1 MVLLVGQQPAS
12 RLFQLLF
19 ERFVNFVANL
29 LNGANVSWVVFAENG
44 RISWRIPLRVAP
56 NPCCIRVRLADDFLA
71 ILI

>member
-29 LNGANVSWVVFAENG
+29 LNGANVSWVVFAETVEFLG
-44 RISWRIPLRVAP
+44 DLLRVAP